1 MNSKVGNYCSQS
13 CSNIKFSKQN
23 NNKYINSENKRARR
37 HSVSNERTSARLNA
51 HGDTN
56 VTRSRHAS
64 FDTIVE
70 VSQLKN
76 RIESNEK
83 ANKTTIPNPNPET
96 VSLFTE
102 EVSLA
107 DVKCRLF
114 AEEIKEQMI
123 KDPEEVTVMVQ
134 QGS

>member
-1 MNSKVGNYCSQS
+1 M
-13 CSNIKFSKQN
+13 
-23 NNKYINSENKRARR
+23 
-37 HSVSNERTSARLNA
+37 
-51 HGDTN
+51 
-56 VTRSRHAS
+56 
-64 FDTIVE
+64 
-70 VSQLKN
+70 KN
-76 RIESNEK
+76 RIESYEK